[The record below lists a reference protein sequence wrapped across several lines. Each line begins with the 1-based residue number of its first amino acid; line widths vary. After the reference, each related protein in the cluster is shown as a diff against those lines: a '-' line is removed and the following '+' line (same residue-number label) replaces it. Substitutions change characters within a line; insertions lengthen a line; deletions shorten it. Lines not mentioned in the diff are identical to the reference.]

1 MIKLQNLHKFFN
13 KGRQNEIH
21 VINDVSL
28 ELPERGM
35 VAIFGKS
42 GCGKTTLLNVIG
54 GLDGCNSGTLTLD
67 GQPMSVDAD
76 ELRNRCIGYVFQNY
90 NLNKAES
97 CFDNVADAL
106 RLCGVDDPEELEK
119 RTMAALAN
127 VGMEKYRL
135 RTPDTLSGGQQQRIA
150 IARAIVKNPHVI
162 LADEPTGNLDETNTL
177 HVMNLLREIAKERLV
192 LLVTHE
198 ADLVDY
204 YCDTVIELQDGR
216 VVNVKR
222 NADAFGYSARSKHE
236 IFLGELPH
244 VSEQS
249 ANTQVEYFGDA
260 PNAPIQLRIVNH
272 NGNMYVQIQ
281 SPNVQILD
289 ETSEIRLRE
298 GVFEREKQDALQTEQ
313 IDMSA
318 LPPVEGDRYGKLFS
332 FRSSVQ
338 SGFQAN
344 FRHKKKGKKLLLGCM
359 ACFSAVLVLM
369 TAIFGTA
376 IDALME
382 ADKAYNHNVFY
393 VYTPTAE
400 VSQKLNTAVNDAH
413 TGINYARLYAE
424 GRPRGDQNISFLAGY
439 FETFAAQGYASS
451 FYANAVCLD
460 TTLAEGLP
468 LLAGRNTELADTDV
482 LITSAVADKLLEAS
496 AFSYIH
502 DYESLIGLISNRLSV
517 NRQTVRI
524 AGVVQSEETAVY
536 LTEYGLAQYVLTNN
550 HSLSVYPVSVYPLS
564 LDEGNV
570 IYVTDGQEPNK
581 VNAPKVGEKI
591 SIHGLTFTVSEI
603 KRISN
608 DRPFGEEYGQV
619 PYYFTRGYL
628 MHDADVNRIS
638 KQVGDT
644 HPTAMNDYGY
654 VDDFYYEEVI
664 VDTAFGVTEE
674 IMLSEKSGGSL
685 YTVLHSVDPARTA
698 AWLAE
703 TFPDLTTGNTYH
715 PAILTP
721 DYIYDDLIK
730 DQRQEIMAQLIVM
743 AVLLTVMSVCMYF
756 IMRSSLMNRIKEI
769 GICRA
774 IGVSRRNLI
783 FRFFVEALVLSGL
796 TVFIGFLLVSGALA
810 AWLAVSP
817 LMSDL
822 FFYPIWMALGLLVL
836 LFAICI
842 FCGTVPIMLLL
853 RKSPSEILAKYDI

>member
-1 MIKLQNLHKFFN
+1 MIKLQNVHKYFN

-54 GLDGCNSGTLTLD
+54 GLDHFHSGTLMLD
-67 GQPMSVDAD
+67 GQKMAVDAD
-76 ELRNRCIGYVFQNY
+76 ELRNRYIGYVFQNY
-90 NLNKAES
+90 NLNKAET

-106 RLCGVDDPEELEK
+106 RLCGVDDPDELER

-127 VGMEKYRL
+127 VGMEKYSL

-198 ADLVDY
+198 AELVDY
-204 YCDTVIELQDGR
+204 YCDKVIELQDGR
-216 VVNVKR
+216 VVNVKE

-260 PNAPIQLRIVNH
+260 LNTPIQLRIVNH
-272 NGNMYVQIQ
+272 NGNVYVQIQ
-281 SPNVQILD
+281 SPNVRVLD

-298 GVFEREKQDALQTEQ
+298 GVFEREKQSEGQTDR

-318 LPPVEGDRYGKLFS
+318 LPPVEGEHYGKLFS
-332 FRSSVQ
+332 FCSSVK

-344 FRHKKKGKKLLLGCM
+344 FLHKKKGKKLLLGCM

-376 IDALME
+376 FDTLMK
-382 ADKAYNHNVFY
+382 ADQAYNHNVFY

-400 VSQKLNTAVNDAH
+400 VSQKLNAAVNDAN
-413 TGINYARLYAE
+413 TGIDYARLYAE

-439 FETFAAQGYASS
+439 FESFAAQNYASS

-460 TTLAEGLP
+460 TTLADGLS
-468 LLAGRNTELADTDV
+468 LLAGRNTDLTETDI

-502 DYESLIGLISNRLSV
+502 DYESLIGLITNRLSV
-517 NRQTVRI
+517 NRHTLRI
-524 AGVVQSEETAVY
+524 VGVVESEESAVY
-536 LTEYGLAQYVLTNN
+536 LPEYTLARYVLTNN
-550 HSLSVYPVSVYPLS
+550 STLSVYPASVYPIP

-570 IYVTDGQEPNK
+570 IYVTDGQEPSK
-581 VNAPKVGEKI
+581 VTAPKVGDKVT
-591 SIHGLTFTVSEI
+591 IHGLPFTVTEI
-603 KRISN
+603 RRISN
-608 DRPFGEEYGQV
+608 DEPFGEEYGNV
-619 PYYFTRGYL
+619 PFYFTRGYL
-628 MHDADVNRIS
+628 MSDADVNRIS
-638 KQVGDT
+638 KQTGDT
-644 HPTAMNDYGY
+644 HPSAVNDYGY
-654 VDDFYYEEVI
+654 KEYYYEV
-664 VDTAFGVTEE
+664 VDTAYGVTED
-674 IMLSEKSGGSL
+674 IMISEMGGGSL
-685 YTVLHSVDPARTA
+685 YTVLHSVDPARTE
-698 AWLAE
+698 AWLSE

-721 DYIYDDLIK
+721 TYIYEDLMK
-730 DQRQEIMAQLIVM
+730 DQRQEITAQLIVM
-743 AVLLTVMSVCMYF
+743 AVLLVVMSVCMYF

-769 GICRA
+769 GIYRA

-783 FRFFVEALVLSGL
+783 FRFFVEALVLTVL
-796 TVFIGFLLVSGALA
+796 TVFIGFLIVSGALA

-817 LMSDL
+817 LMTEL
-822 FFYPIWMALGLLVL
+822 FFYPIWMALGLFVL

-842 FCGTVPIMLLL
+842 FCGTVPIILLL

>member
-54 GLDGCNSGTLTLD
+54 GLDGYHSGTLTLD
-67 GQPMSVDAD
+67 GQPMAVNAD
-76 ELRNRCIGYVFQNY
+76 ELRNRYIGYVFQNY

-106 RLCGVDDPEELEK
+106 RLCGIDDPEELEK
-119 RTMAALAN
+119 RTMAALSN

-216 VVNVKR
+216 VVNVKQ

-236 IFLGELPH
+236 IFLGELQH
-244 VSEQS
+244 VSAQA
-249 ANTQVEYFGDA
+249 ANAQVEYFGAA
-260 PNAPIQLRIVNH
+260 PSTPIQLRIVNH
-272 NGNMYVQIQ
+272 NGSVYVQIQ

-289 ETSEIRLRE
+289 ETSEIRLRD
-298 GVFEREKQDALQTEQ
+298 GVFEREKQDARQTEQ
-313 IDMSA
+313 IDMSS
-318 LPPVEGDRYGKLFS
+318 LPPVQGERYGRLFS
-332 FRSSVQ
+332 FRSSVK
-338 SGFQAN
+338 SGFRAN
-344 FRHKKKGKKLLLGCM
+344 FLRKKKGKKLLLGCM

-400 VSQKLNTAVNDAH
+400 VSQKLNAAVNDAN

-439 FETFAAQGYASS
+439 FETFTAQAYASS

-460 TTLAEGLP
+460 TTLAEELP
-468 LLAGRNTELADTDV
+468 LLAGRDTELAMTDV

-496 AFSYIH
+496 SFSYIH
-502 DYESLIGLISNRLSV
+502 DYESLIGLISDRLSV

-524 AGVVQSEETAVY
+524 AGVVESQENAVY
-536 LTEYGLAQYVLTNN
+536 MTEYGLAQLVLTNN
-550 HSLSVYPVSVYPLS
+550 RSLSVYPASVYPIA

-581 VNAPKVGEKI
+581 VTAPKVGEKI

-608 DRPFGEEYGQV
+608 DRPFGEEYGHV

-628 MHDADVNRIS
+628 MSDADINRIS

-644 HPTAMNDYGY
+644 HPTAVNDYGY

-685 YTVLHSVDPARTA
+685 YTVLHSVDPERTA
-698 AWLAE
+698 AWLSE
-703 TFPDLTTGNTYH
+703 TFPDLTTGNAYH

-721 DYIYDDLIK
+721 TYIYEDLMK
-730 DQRQEIMAQLIVM
+730 DQRQEIMVQLIIM
-743 AVLLTVMSVCMYF
+743 AVLLAVMSVCMYF

-769 GICRA
+769 GIYRA

-783 FRFFVEALVLSGL
+783 FRFFIEALVLTVL

-810 AWLAVSP
+810 VWLAVSP

-822 FFYPIWMALGLLVL
+822 FFYPIWMALGLLVI